1 VWSFDDA
8 IVHDLAEPLGTA
20 LGLPGEPEPTSR
32 RRDYRDQLTRVDAT
46 VSRLLARLWGR
57 DDALARAEQLRED
70 MTGLLLHDL
79 RNPLSVIL
87 ARTDL
92 LTKLGTPS
100 PEQLARSVVAIR
112 AEARR
117 LDEMLLSLVDVARIE
132 AGRLQLTKSDLDVR
146 SLVDGVGDTYR
157 AVAQAQDKA
166 IAVGVEVPPG
176 ALVSAERDKVVRVL
190 SNLVDQTR
198 SSTPTAWPRRAA
210 GAGDGRGVEFAVSD
224 DGPGLTPEARE
235 RLFQRFGQVGGDSQR
250 PGTELG
256 LYFCRLVVE
265 AHGGTIGVDN
275 RPGRGVTFRFTLPPA
290 KT

>member
-1 VWSFDDA
+1 
-8 IVHDLAEPLGTA
+8 
-20 LGLPGEPEPTSR
+20 
-32 RRDYRDQLTRVDAT
+32 
-46 VSRLLARLWGR
+46 
-57 DDALARAEQLRED
+57 

-112 AEARR
+112 AESRR

-176 ALVSAERDKVVRVL
+176 RSCRPSA
-190 SNLVDQTR
+190 TR
-198 SSTPTAWPRRAA
+198 WSGS
-210 GAGDGRGVEFAVSD
+210 
-224 DGPGLTPEARE
+224 
-235 RLFQRFGQVGGDSQR
+235 
-250 PGTELG
+250 
-256 LYFCRLVVE
+256 
-265 AHGGTIGVDN
+265 
-275 RPGRGVTFRFTLPPA
+275 
-290 KT
+290 